1 MVDIVFSDS
10 LSPSALG
17 KKLRQQEGDP
27 VPYKYFIYII
37 TTLAIL
43 LSYLTLPGIL
53 DQVRNNPQ
61 IAYLTA
67 HPDTAFTLFSQ
78 CQRKVTDV
86 ARCYNAY
93 SAAVALAERHNCSD
107 DGLKLRFR
115 FKRLT
120 EHAADD
126 VIKAELKKDCPDRDR
141 PDSRFPTR

>member
-1 MVDIVFSDS
+1 MISHLATVCHHPRSV
-10 LSPSALG
+10 